1 MHTAAPGYSTA
12 EYAYGTEPNTF
23 LAANFAHLPRRPDG
37 KLRAYPA
44 SVEPVF
50 KPQGCAA
57 IQ

>member
-1 MHTAAPGYSTA
+1 MHTAAPGYSTE
-12 EYAYGTEPNTF
+12 EYAYVTEPNTV
-23 LAANFAHLPRRPDG
+23 LAAHFAHLPRRPDG

-44 SVEPVF
+44 SVERVF